1 MSKKKTTSP
10 KPLPKQYIAINTGSD
25 YVISIGDLKYV
36 LDEVNSYIEI
46 EECDADDIEN
56 DIKVFELGNMV
67 EMFTETRTR
76 VYFS

>member
-1 MSKKKTTSP
+1 MSKKKTTTTN
-10 KPLPKQYIAINTGSD
+10 PKQYIAINTGSD

-67 EMFTETRTR
+67 EMLVETQTR
-76 VYFS
+76 VHFS

>member
-1 MSKKKTTSP
+1 MSKKKTTTS
-10 KPLPKQYIAINTGSD
+10 KPLPKKYIAINTGSD

-46 EECDADDIEN
+46 EKCDADDIEN

-76 VYFS
+76 VYFN

>member
-1 MSKKKTTSP
+1 MSKKKTTTS

-76 VYFS
+76 VYFN